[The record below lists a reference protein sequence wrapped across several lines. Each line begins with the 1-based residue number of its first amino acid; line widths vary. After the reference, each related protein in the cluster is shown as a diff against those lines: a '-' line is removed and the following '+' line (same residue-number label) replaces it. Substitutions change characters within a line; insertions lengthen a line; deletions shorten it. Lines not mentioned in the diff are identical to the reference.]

1 MSITADAS
9 AFLRKFQLSEPTVS
23 RRIYNAKPTIPP
35 RAAFA
40 VRGGIVGLGGTKYSR
55 RHIKRIREVIRK
67 KYLRS
72 HTYTKTFV
80 KPYKNICEVLC
91 AVLTKRR
98 IGVKMT
104 AIYIVQSITRVTERV
119 RIVQKERLTCLK

>member
-1 MSITADAS
+1 MKS
-9 AFLRKFQLSEPTVS
+9 
-23 RRIYNAKPTIPP
+23 
-35 RAAFA
+35 
-40 VRGGIVGLGGTKYSR
+40 
-55 RHIKRIREVIRK
+55 HK

-72 HTYTKTFV
+72 HTQKVFA

-104 AIYIVQSITRVTERV
+104 AIYIVQYISHVTERA